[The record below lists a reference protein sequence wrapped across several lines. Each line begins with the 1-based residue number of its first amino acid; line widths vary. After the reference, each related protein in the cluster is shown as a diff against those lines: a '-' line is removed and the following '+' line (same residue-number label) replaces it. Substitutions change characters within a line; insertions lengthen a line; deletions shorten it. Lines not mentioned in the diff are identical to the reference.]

1 MNLRNTKKDI
11 EYVIGAFID
20 DCSLFQSLSSENE
33 EDGISELIDE
43 AVKLYNDLRDKVNHP
58 DDKKAV
64 FYASLRKELL
74 EKTDALYEK
83 LSALIKESVVK
94 VPEEGQGND
103 AGADKAVKKAS
114 VKETAAKKKAGSAT
128 KTAKPAAK
136 KPAVKKPAA
145 KKAEKA
151 AAEEQ

>member
-20 DCSLFQSLSSENE
+20 DCSLFQSLSSEKE

-58 DDKKAV
+58 DDKKGI
-64 FYASLRKELL
+64 FYASLRKELI
-74 EKTDALYEK
+74 EQTDALYEK
-83 LSALIKESVVK
+83 LSALIKESVGST
-94 VPEEGQGND
+94 P
-103 AGADKAVKKAS
+103 AGEQNESAVAGKTVKKSS
-114 VKETAAKKKAGSAT
+114 VKDTSAKKKTGTTS

-136 KPAVKKPAA
+136 KSAA
-145 KKAEKA
+145 KKDEKA